1 MSPKRIAKALALIG
15 IVALGAIL
23 MVTVWVVRHRTPEQR
38 LVSAAGLL
46 PSSLLHARNFHW
58 TQMKGDE
65 SQWVLTAKDAS
76 YSTDKTTITLK
87 DANVSMTAKDG
98 KQMSLWAPRA
108 SLTLNGNHVS
118 RAQLSGGIVVHYGD
132 YVLTT
137 DEAVFTP
144 DADQLE
150 APGMVKIE
158 GEGMTVTGVGLNGH
172 PKAELFE
179 LLKEVSTQILPRNKV
194 GDAKIS

>member
-23 MVTVWVVRHRTPEQR
+23 MVTVWVVRHRTQEQR

-108 SLTLNGNHVS
+108 S
-118 RAQLSGGIVVHYGD
+118 
-132 YVLTT
+132 
-137 DEAVFTP
+137 
-144 DADQLE
+144 
-150 APGMVKIE
+150 
-158 GEGMTVTGVGLNGH
+158 
-172 PKAELFE
+172 
-179 LLKEVSTQILPRNKV
+179 
-194 GDAKIS
+194 